1 MKQGGSP
8 RFGFPVGLEGFGC
21 QVHRP
26 HVTDHSSVD
35 QGRGWSQS
43 VDHATL
49 AFGARSVDGGGQ
61 GTHPS
66 HGDPLFS
73 MDLVSRGVIRLSRE
87 KLEETA
93 REDRNR
99 AVEPGTN
106 RFGSPECPDW
116 RNIGP

>member
-35 QGRGWSQS
+35 QGRGWSQY

-49 AFGARSVDGGGQ
+49 DIWGPKSGWGRSGNPPGH
-61 GTHPS
+61 T
-66 HGDPLFS
+66 
-73 MDLVSRGVIRLSRE
+73 
-87 KLEETA
+87 ET
-93 REDRNR
+93 
-99 AVEPGTN
+99 PC
-106 RFGSPECPDW
+106 SQ
-116 RNIGP
+116 

>member
-1 MKQGGSP
+1 
-8 RFGFPVGLEGFGC
+8 
-21 QVHRP
+21 
-26 HVTDHSSVD
+26 
-35 QGRGWSQS
+35 
-43 VDHATL
+43 
-49 AFGARSVDGGGQ
+49 
-61 GTHPS
+61 
-66 HGDPLFS
+66 